1 MKKKRN
7 VVTIVIADD
16 DAEDRE
22 MIRKV
27 FEKRHLGN
35 PLVEVEDGEDLMD
48 YLLRRHTYAHL
59 QSEPLPGLILL
70 DLNMPRI
77 DGRDA
82 LKEIKSN
89 PKLGGI
95 PVVILTTSNSEEDV
109 LCSYKAGANGYIV
122 KPITFE
128 GFVDALG
135 VVQRYWIEIVEA
147 PVE

>member
-1 MKKKRN
+1 MGKKRN

-16 DAEDRE
+16 DSEDRE

-27 FEKRHLGN
+27 FEKKHLGN
-35 PLVEVEDGEDLMD
+35 PVVEVEDGEDLMD
-48 YLLRRHTYAHL
+48 YLHRRHTYAHL
-59 QSEPLPGLILL
+59 QSESLPGLILL

-82 LKEIKSN
+82 LKEIKAD
-89 PKLGGI
+89 PKLSRI

-109 LCSYKAGANGYIV
+109 MCSYKAGANGYVV
-122 KPITFE
+122 KPVTFE

-135 VVQRYWIEIVEA
+135 VIQRYWIEIVEV
-147 PVE
+147 PSE